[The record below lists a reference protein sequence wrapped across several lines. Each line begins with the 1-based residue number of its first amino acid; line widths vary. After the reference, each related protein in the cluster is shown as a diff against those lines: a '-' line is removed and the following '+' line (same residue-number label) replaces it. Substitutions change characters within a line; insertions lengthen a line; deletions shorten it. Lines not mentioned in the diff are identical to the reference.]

1 MSVNVRRSPGYF
13 VAPAA
18 PRSWDDRRVIIV
30 TALVR
35 LQSDRLAEATT
46 ISLEHVLRSRAEP
59 GCISHAVYQDVE
71 DPLTLHF
78 FERWKDRDALVVHF
92 AVPESI
98 AFAKALARL
107 TTERPEIRIYEA
119 EATRI

>member
-1 MSVNVRRSPGYF
+1 MV
-13 VAPAA
+13 
-18 PRSWDDRRVIIV
+18 IV
-30 TALVR
+30 TGLVHIQR
-35 LQSDRLAEATT
+35 DRAAEAMS
-46 ISLEHVLRSRAEP
+46 ISLEHVRRSRAEP

-78 FERWKDRDALVVHF
+78 FERWNDRDALAVHF

-98 AFAKALARL
+98 AFAKALGGLA
-107 TTERPEIRIYEA
+107 TERPEIRIYEA